1 MSTSTAF
8 LTTRSISLAARALAF
23 LSQFARA
30 IGGFVMAIGNRGDV
44 RLLLEMDEHGLKDI
58 GLTRN
63 DVLGALAQ
71 PLVKDPSKILLVR
84 SVERRAQVRALDVAA
99 VQAPRRTVRI

>member
-1 MSTSTAF
+1 MSTSTDL
-8 LTTRSISLAARALAF
+8 LTVSLAARTLSH
-23 LSQFARA
+23 LSQIVRA
-30 IGGFVMAIGNRGDV
+30 IAGFVMAIGNRGDV
-44 RLLLEMDEHGLKDI
+44 RLLLEMDERGLSDI

-71 PLVKDPSKILLVR
+71 PLLKDPSKILLVR
-84 SVERRAQVRALDVAA
+84 SVERRARVRALDVAT